1 MKKRI
6 KGEVYSLVK
15 SFSYAVR
22 GWFFCIK
29 NERNMRLHTV
39 VSVAMILFS
48 LVFQLTMLEYA
59 VLIVTMAL
67 VLTCEMI
74 NTAIEALV
82 NLETGAYDHLA
93 RVAKD
98 VAAGAVFVM
107 SIAAVAVGLVLFLK
121 PDKLLT
127 AVVTIAT
134 TPAYLIVAILLVVF
148 GLLFIFNGVKIFKK
162 TT

>member
-1 MKKRI
+1 MRI
-6 KGEVYSLVK
+6 
-15 SFSYAVR
+15 
-22 GWFFCIK
+22 
-29 NERNMRLHTV
+29 HTV

>member
-15 SFSYAVR
+15 SFSYAAR
-22 GWFFCIK
+22 GWFFCVK
-29 NERNMRLHTV
+29 NERNMRIHTV
-39 VSVAMILFS
+39 VSIAVLLFS
-48 LVFQLTMLEYA
+48 LVFGLTMPEYA

-107 SIAAVAVGLVLFLK
+107 SIAALAVGFVLFLK
-121 PDKLLT
+121 PDKLL
-127 AVVTIAT
+127 AAAITIVT
-134 TPAYLIVAILLVVF
+134 TPWYLIIAVLLLIF
-148 GLLFIFNGVKIFKK
+148 GLLFIFNGIKFFKR
-162 TT
+162 TN

>member
-1 MKKRI
+1 MRI
-6 KGEVYSLVK
+6 
-15 SFSYAVR
+15 
-22 GWFFCIK
+22 
-29 NERNMRLHTV
+29 HTV

-59 VLIVTMAL
+59 ILIVTMAL